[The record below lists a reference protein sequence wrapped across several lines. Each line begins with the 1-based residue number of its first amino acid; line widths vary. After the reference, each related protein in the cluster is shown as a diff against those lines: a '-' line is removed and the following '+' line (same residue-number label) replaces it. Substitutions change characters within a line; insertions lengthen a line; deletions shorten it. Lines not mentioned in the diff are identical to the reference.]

1 MSRYNPQQ
9 LITDAT
15 KGDTVDLKQ
24 ICRSLQL
31 TLQISSE
38 LTDLCRISVNKEQK
52 VVIQLNENI
61 DKRTKFTFVA
71 ISAAEYLINS
81 ARVNDTGVTYDI
93 FFLRDIHANRATN
106 LIMLATRLAI
116 PEHIIEN
123 IVNASEI
130 QFTKQAN
137 DEIFDIDEY
146 IRQSDYLPEFIR
158 SVIKQSSSSFLVNT
172 VNAR

>member
-9 LITDAT
+9 LISNAT
-15 KGDTVDLKQ
+15 IGDTVDLKQ
-24 ICRSLQL
+24 ICRSLNL
-31 TLQISSE
+31 TLKITPE
-38 LTDLCRISVNKEQK
+38 LSDLCRIAVDKEQK
-52 VVIQLNENI
+52 VVIQLNASI

-71 ISAAEYLINS
+71 IAAAEYLINS
-81 ARVNDTGVTYDI
+81 ARINDTGVTYDI

-116 PEHIIEN
+116 PEHIIEK
-123 IVNASEI
+123 IVDASEV
-130 QFTKQAN
+130 QFVKQPEN
-137 DEIFDIDEY
+137 EKFDIDDY
-146 IRQSDYLPEFIR
+146 IRQSDYLPDFIR